1 MNYISDKDFSKV
13 KREDLALAEY
23 ENCTFQDSDLT
34 EFQFKH
40 FKFID
45 CTFESCNLSLAQVS
59 QCSFQNVRFIDCKM
73 VGILFEQV
81 NSFSLE
87 FTFQSCN
94 LSQCS
99 FYSLSL
105 KNTQFLDCML
115 HEVDFTETILSNSD
129 FTGSDLLN
137 AIFDSTNLER
147 ASVISAL
154 NFDINPLKNRT
165 KKLKI
170 SISGLPGLL
179 SDFDL
184 DIHK

>member
-45 CTFESCNLSLAQVS
+45 CTFKSCNLSLAQVS

-73 VGILFEQV
+73 VGILYEQV

-94 LSQCS
+94 LSQGS

-129 FTGSDLLN
+129 FSGSDLLN
-137 AIFDSTNLER
+137 AIFDGTNLEE
-147 ASVISAL
+147 ASFETARNFQL
-154 NFDINPLKNRT
+154 NPSQNKVNN
-165 KKLKI
+165 LKI
-170 SISGLPGLL
+170 SLEGLPGLL
-179 SDFDL
+179 IHFNL
-184 DIHK
+184 DIR

>member
-23 ENCTFQDSDLT
+23 ENCTFQDSDLS
-34 EFQFKH
+34 EFQFKY

-45 CTFESCNLSLAQVS
+45 CTFKSCNLSLAQVS

-94 LSQCS
+94 LSQGS

-129 FTGSDLLN
+129 FSGSDLLH
-137 AIFDSTNLER
+137 AIFDDTNLDG

-154 NFDINPLKNRT
+154 NFDINPLKNST

-170 SISGLPGLL
+170 SLSGLPGLL

-184 DIHK
+184 DIHE

>member
-45 CTFESCNLSLAQVS
+45 CTFKSCNLSLAQVS

-94 LSQCS
+94 LSQGS

-129 FTGSDLLN
+129 FSGSDLLN
-137 AIFDSTNLER
+137 AIFDGTNLEG

-154 NFDINPLKNRT
+154 NFDINPLRNRI

-170 SISGLPGLL
+170 SNEDLSGLLTQ
-179 SDFDL
+179 FDL
-184 DIHK
+184 DIQ